1 MDKLSFDMTGFFTVS
16 LVVIGLALSAAILPE
31 TLSATESDLSGDGDA
46 SSGGKA
52 AFGDL
57 NWVSQLSDDAH
68 RLSQKDGTPRGKVL
82 EELRGHWTATLARWQ
97 NDSQRTGYALIE
109 SLFVLQ
115 IDHVTSILNDSAPQQ
130 DAPGDAPGTRL
141 DEAVLAIE
149 QLSSLSPLVQAAR
162 NSNRSSL
169 LVVSSVG
176 CACELRR
183 CSRMTELYATMR
195 SSATVGPI
203 AVVDLMQVPPL
214 EDLLGQITGPYWILF
229 NEDGDAATIIE
240 MASNAGD
247 VRASVVSWL
256 DESKQGL
263 SKE

>member
-16 LVVIGLALSAAILPE
+16 LLVIGLALSAAVLSEP
-31 TLSATESDLSGDGDA
+31 LSATEADLSGGGDA
-46 SSGGKA
+46 TAVGKD

-57 NWVSQLSDDAH
+57 SWVSQLSDDTH
-68 RLSQKDGTPRGKVL
+68 KLSQEDGTPRVEAL
-82 EELRGHWTATLARWQ
+82 EELSGQWTATLARWQ
-97 NDSQRTGYALIE
+97 NDSPPTGEALIE

-115 IDHVTSILNDSAPQQ
+115 IDHITSILSDPAPQQ
-130 DAPGDAPGTRL
+130 DASGDAAGKRL
-141 DEAVLAIE
+141 DEAVLAID

-195 SSATVGPI
+195 SSSTVGPI

-240 MASNAGD
+240 MASDAKD

-256 DESKQGL
+256 GASQRTSD
-263 SKE
+263 